1 MNKYYNKYLKYKT
14 KYLNLKNNNM
24 NGGSKIKLTE
34 ENTEIIQVIS
44 NDILQQE
51 YTDKL
56 IELTTICEPSDKFNP
71 IINEPYDIFWIAKN
85 KVNKEIIG
93 YLKSTDLEQF
103 NKDEIF
109 VLLGGIVGEEGL
121 QISGACNGNPE
132 KYSNLATLLLNKIE
146 DYANDEGYQYILLHA
161 GTDREYLIGEG
172 ERKGL
177 YIKNGYIKQRI
188 LKKGE
193 GNFADIDLWIMR
205 KTIFTPFNI

>member
-188 LKKGE
+188 L
-193 GNFADIDLWIMR
+193 
-205 KTIFTPFNI
+205 